1 MSILSVREAPGDVF
15 VEKYAAHLKKQGKL
29 ELPSWVEYAKTGVA
43 RELAPLSEDWYYIR
57 AGSFI
62 YYYAFGIAFHLELA
76 FISTI
81 RLSHRC
87 IWHTDSLRVISDC
100 VAMLILLWHLQLQLP
115 EKYI

>member
-43 RELAPLSEDWYYIR
+43 RELAPLSQDWYYVR

-62 YYYAFGIAFHLELA
+62 HAFTTAFGIV
-76 FISTI
+76 FI
-81 RLSHRC
+81 
-87 IWHTDSLRVISDC
+87 
-100 VAMLILLWHLQLQLP
+100 
-115 EKYI
+115 